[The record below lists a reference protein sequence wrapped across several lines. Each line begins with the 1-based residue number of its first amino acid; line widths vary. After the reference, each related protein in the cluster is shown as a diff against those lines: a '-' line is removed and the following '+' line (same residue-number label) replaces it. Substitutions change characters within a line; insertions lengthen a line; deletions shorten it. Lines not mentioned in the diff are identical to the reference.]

1 MTSWGSVSRALQF
14 TSNWLWKLEGLFLS
28 FFFFFLSFL
37 FFFYAAYFIIINP
50 GAKRY
55 VWLRRASPLI
65 SAITAPRRGVR
76 AEPLEDAGVPRRCLD
91 KGDKRQGEKG
101 KKTKTKDFRQH
112 PPCLR
117 ERGDGIFSC

>member
-76 AEPLEDAGVPRRCLD
+76 AEPLEDAGVPRHCLD

-101 KKTKTKDFRQH
+101 KKNKKTKISGSIL
-112 PPCLR
+112 PA
-117 ERGDGIFSC
+117 